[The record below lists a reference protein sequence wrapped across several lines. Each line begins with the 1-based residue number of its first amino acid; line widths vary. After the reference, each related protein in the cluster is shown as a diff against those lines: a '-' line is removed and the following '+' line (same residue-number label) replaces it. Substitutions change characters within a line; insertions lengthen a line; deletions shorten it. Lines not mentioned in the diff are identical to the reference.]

1 MVQYE
6 TMSTDQQINIIDGID
21 RLLKIKGVGDHT
33 RRAIIKDIGILSRDE
48 AGALP
53 CCGRIADAL
62 VECVEE
68 PSDRLDRGGSKDPP
82 TNKPL

>member
-21 RLLKIKGVGDHT
+21 RLLEVKGVGEHT

-48 AGALP
+48 VGALP
-53 CCGRIADAL
+53 CCGRIAEGL
-62 VECVEE
+62 IELIEE
-68 PSDRLDRGGSKDPP
+68 PSDRLDSNHIHNPRRD
-82 TNKPL
+82 